1 LKGYVGV
8 WTTKYVTDMVGKL
21 DGEAFAEKMH
31 GLCLKAAD
39 YPKVLLDTC
48 WDDRGEMSR
57 PSFMVQV
64 KDGVPTV
71 IGTVPAN

>member
-1 LKGYVGV
+1 MALSGIP
-8 WTTKYVTDMVGKL
+8 L
-21 DGEAFAEKMH
+21 FQAFADKMH

-39 YPKVLLDTC
+39 YPHIMLDTC

-64 KDGVPTV
+64 KDGKAVL